1 MSRDPEEVN
10 RLTENTYK
18 VRIFKIEITR
28 KTTKE
33 YKVNVDSVMK
43 CLLCVHIQ
51 GLVLLTINHCGSAKP
66 ETLPETAWAD
76 GEKIHSLCS
85 FQLLQAL
92 ANVMEQFNPGLRNL
106 INLGKNYEKAVN
118 VMVVAGRA
126 YYDSLAK
133 IGDISADSPVSKEL
147 GQVLVEISRT
157 HKKLND
163 SLEESFKKF
172 HKEIIS
178 ELEKKTDLDVKYM
191 TYLETVS
198 SRQSDIQRFIA
209 EGCREALL
217 EEKRRF
223 CFLVDKHCSFTQHMH
238 FYHVQCADF
247 LKSKLPGW
255 EEICSDATKVPE
267 KVRMMID
274 EMRTPGST
282 PVSGTPQPSPMVKR
296 NTLIGNDFYPHQENA
311 SKVPP
316 APTGRAYTSPLV
328 DMFNNPAT
336 APKAPSE
343 KLNHSAENSDDAS
356 LSRSTSVATGLNIIK
371 RQKVKTIFPHTAG
384 SNKTL
389 LSFAQ
394 GDIITLLV
402 AEEKDGWLYGEHD
415 TTRLKGWFP
424 SSYTRPLD
432 ESAEEKAFAPVPS
445 PAPIRSVSSVNLV
458 EKGEVVLPPPDY
470 LGAAQTDR
478 RMEPARGAAVKTP
491 TDRAEQAG
499 PKPDMNGI
507 IKPPFLRFSCSIPW
521 LIRLVVPTSTTINS
535 EFKSCEMPFSYLIS
549 KIVYEHVLAALTL
562 PFKFKAE
569 ESLPESPA

>member
-10 RLTENTYK
+10 KLTENTYK
-18 VRIFKIEITR
+18 
-28 KTTKE
+28 
-33 YKVNVDSVMK
+33 
-43 CLLCVHIQ
+43 
-51 GLVLLTINHCGSAKP
+51 
-66 ETLPETAWAD
+66 
-76 GEKIHSLCS
+76 
-85 FQLLQAL
+85 
-92 ANVMEQFNPGLRNL
+92 NVMEQFNPGLRNL

-147 GQVLVEISRT
+147 GQVLIEISRT

-191 TYLETVS
+191 TATLKRYQTEHRSKLDSLEKSQAELKKIRRKSQGARNVTKYEQKEMEYLETVS

-255 EEICSDATKVPE
+255 EETCSDATKVPE

-274 EMRTPGST
+274 EIRTPGST

-296 NTLIGNDFYPHQENA
+296 NTLIGNDFHPHQENA

-336 APKAPSE
+336 APKAPNE
-343 KLNHSAENSDDAS
+343 TLNHSAENSDYAN
-356 LSRSTSVATGLNIIK
+356 LSRSTSVATGLNAMK

-432 ESAEEKAFAPVPS
+432 ESAEEKAFAPAPS

-478 RMEPARGAAVKTP
+478 RLEPAKGAAVKP
-491 TDRAEQAG
+491 PSDRAEQG

-507 IKPPFLRFSCSIPW
+507 IKPPFLSGENPFATVKLRPTVTNDRSAPI
-521 LIRLVVPTSTTINS
+521 IR
-535 EFKSCEMPFSYLIS
+535 
-549 KIVYEHVLAALTL
+549 
-562 PFKFKAE
+562 
-569 ESLPESPA
+569 

>member
-18 VRIFKIEITR
+18 
-28 KTTKE
+28 
-33 YKVNVDSVMK
+33 
-43 CLLCVHIQ
+43 
-51 GLVLLTINHCGSAKP
+51 
-66 ETLPETAWAD
+66 
-76 GEKIHSLCS
+76 
-85 FQLLQAL
+85 
-92 ANVMEQFNPGLRNL
+92 NVMEQFNPGLRNL

-178 ELEKKTDLDVKYM
+178 ELERKTDLDVKYM
-191 TYLETVS
+191 TATLKRYQTEHRSKLDSLEKSQAELKKIRRKSQGARNVTKYEHKEMEYLETVS

-255 EEICSDATKVPE
+255 EETCSDATKVPE

-274 EMRTPGST
+274 EIRTPAST

-296 NTLIGNDFYPHQENA
+296 NALIGNDFYPQQENV
-311 SKVPP
+311 SRVPP

-328 DMFNNPAT
+328 DMFNNPAANP

-343 KLNHSAENSDDAS
+343 KVNHSAENSDDAS
-356 LSRSTSVATGLNIIK
+356 LSRSTSVATGLNIMK

-445 PAPIRSVSSVNLV
+445 PAPVRSVSSVNLV
-458 EKGEVVLPPPDY
+458 DKGEVVLPPPDY
-470 LGAAQTDR
+470 LGALQTDR
-478 RMEPARGAAVKTP
+478 RTEPAHGAAVQP
-491 TDRAEQAG
+491 AGDRAEQAG

-507 IKPPFLRFSCSIPW
+507 IKPPFLSGENPFATVKLRPTVTNDRSAPI
-521 LIRLVVPTSTTINS
+521 IR
-535 EFKSCEMPFSYLIS
+535 
-549 KIVYEHVLAALTL
+549 
-562 PFKFKAE
+562 
-569 ESLPESPA
+569 

>member
-10 RLTENTYK
+10 KLTESTYK
-18 VRIFKIEITR
+18 
-28 KTTKE
+28 
-33 YKVNVDSVMK
+33 
-43 CLLCVHIQ
+43 
-51 GLVLLTINHCGSAKP
+51 
-66 ETLPETAWAD
+66 
-76 GEKIHSLCS
+76 
-85 FQLLQAL
+85 
-92 ANVMEQFNPGLRNL
+92 NVMEQFNPGLRNL

-118 VMVVAGRA
+118 AMVVAGRA

-147 GQVLVEISRT
+147 GQVLIEISRT

-191 TYLETVS
+191 NATLKRYQTEHRSKLDSLEKSQAELKKIRRKSQGARNVMKYEHKEMEYLETVS

-238 FYHVQCADF
+238 FYHMQCAEF

-255 EEICSDATKVPE
+255 QEICSDATKVPE

-274 EMRTPGST
+274 EIRTPGST
-282 PVSGTPQPSPMVKR
+282 PVSGTPQPSPMIER
-296 NTLIGNDFYPHQENA
+296 NTLIGNDFYHHHESA

-316 APTGRAYTSPLV
+316 APEGRAYTSPLV
-328 DMFNNPAT
+328 DMFNNPT
-336 APKAPSE
+336 TVLKSSSE
-343 KLNHSAENSDDAS
+343 KLNHSADDAS
-356 LSRSTSVATGLNIIK
+356 LLRSTSVATGLNIMK

-415 TTRLKGWFP
+415 STKVKGWFP
-424 SSYTRPLD
+424 SSYTRPL
-432 ESAEEKAFAPVPS
+432 EEPEEKAFAPVPS

-470 LGAAQTDR
+470 LGSLQTDKR
-478 RMEPARGAAVKTP
+478 TESSRDTTVKTP
-491 TDRAEQAG
+491 SDRPDNAG
-499 PKPDMNGI
+499 LKPDMNGV
-507 IKPPFLRFSCSIPW
+507 IKPPFLSGENPFATVKLRPTVTNDRSAPI
-521 LIRLVVPTSTTINS
+521 IR
-535 EFKSCEMPFSYLIS
+535 
-549 KIVYEHVLAALTL
+549 
-562 PFKFKAE
+562 
-569 ESLPESPA
+569 

>member
-10 RLTENTYK
+10 KLTESTYK
-18 VRIFKIEITR
+18 
-28 KTTKE
+28 
-33 YKVNVDSVMK
+33 
-43 CLLCVHIQ
+43 
-51 GLVLLTINHCGSAKP
+51 
-66 ETLPETAWAD
+66 
-76 GEKIHSLCS
+76 
-85 FQLLQAL
+85 
-92 ANVMEQFNPGLRNL
+92 NVMEQFNPGLRNL

-118 VMVVAGRA
+118 AMVVAGRA

-191 TYLETVS
+191 NATLKRYQTEHRSKLDSLEKSQAELKKIRRKSQGARNVMKYEHKEMEYLETVS

-238 FYHVQCADF
+238 FYHIQ
-247 LKSKLPGW
+247 
-255 EEICSDATKVPE
+255 
-267 KVRMMID
+267 
-274 EMRTPGST
+274 
-282 PVSGTPQPSPMVKR
+282 
-296 NTLIGNDFYPHQENA
+296 IGNDFYPHHENA

-336 APKAPSE
+336 VPKTSSE
-343 KLNHSAENSDDAS
+343 KLNNSAENSDDAS
-356 LSRSTSVATGLNIIK
+356 LSRSTSVATGLNIMK

-415 TTRLKGWFP
+415 TNKVKGWFP
-424 SSYTRPLD
+424 SSYTRPL
-432 ESAEEKAFAPVPS
+432 EEPAEEKAFVPVPS
-445 PAPIRSVSSVNLV
+445 PAPIRSISSVNLV
-458 EKGEVVLPPPDY
+458 EKGDVVLPPPDY
-470 LGAAQTDR
+470 LGSLQTDK
-478 RMEPARGAAVKTP
+478 RMESSKGTTVKTP
-491 TDRAEQAG
+491 TDRPENAG
-499 PKPDMNGI
+499 SKPDMNGI
-507 IKPPFLRFSCSIPW
+507 IKPPFLSGENPFATVKLRPTVTNDRSAPI
-521 LIRLVVPTSTTINS
+521 IR
-535 EFKSCEMPFSYLIS
+535 
-549 KIVYEHVLAALTL
+549 
-562 PFKFKAE
+562 
-569 ESLPESPA
+569 

>member
-10 RLTENTYK
+10 KLTENTYK
-18 VRIFKIEITR
+18 
-28 KTTKE
+28 
-33 YKVNVDSVMK
+33 
-43 CLLCVHIQ
+43 
-51 GLVLLTINHCGSAKP
+51 
-66 ETLPETAWAD
+66 
-76 GEKIHSLCS
+76 
-85 FQLLQAL
+85 
-92 ANVMEQFNPGLRNL
+92 NVMEQFNPGLRNL
-106 INLGKNYEKAVN
+106 INLGKNYERAVN

-191 TYLETVS
+191 TATLKRYQTEHRSKLDSLEKSQAELKKIRRKSQGARNVTKYEHKEMEYLETVS

-274 EMRTPGST
+274 EIRTPGST

-296 NTLIGNDFYPHQENA
+296 NTLVGNDFYPHQENA

-316 APTGRAYTSPLV
+316 APTGKAYTSPLV

-336 APKAPSE
+336 APKAPYE
-343 KLNHSAENSDDAS
+343 NLNHSAENSDYS
-356 LSRSTSVATGLNIIK
+356 NLPRSTSVATGLNIMK

-445 PAPIRSVSSVNLV
+445 PAPVRSVSSVNLV

-470 LGAAQTDR
+470 LGAAQPDR

-507 IKPPFLRFSCSIPW
+507 IKPPFLSGENPFATVKLRPTVTNDRSAPI
-521 LIRLVVPTSTTINS
+521 IR
-535 EFKSCEMPFSYLIS
+535 
-549 KIVYEHVLAALTL
+549 
-562 PFKFKAE
+562 
-569 ESLPESPA
+569 

>member
-1 MSRDPEEVN
+1 CTMKLPVTIS
-10 RLTENTYK
+10 
-18 VRIFKIEITR
+18 
-28 KTTKE
+28 TT
-33 YKVNVDSVMK
+33 S
-43 CLLCVHIQ
+43 
-51 GLVLLTINHCGSAKP
+51 S
-66 ETLPETAWAD
+66 
-76 GEKIHSLCS
+76 
-85 FQLLQAL
+85 
-92 ANVMEQFNPGLRNL
+92 NVMEQFNPGLRNL

-118 VMVVAGRA
+118 AMVVAGRA

-191 TYLETVS
+191 NATLKRYQTEHRSKLDSLEKSQAELKKIRRKSQGARNVMKYEHKEMEYLETVS

-238 FYHVQCADF
+238 FYHIQCADF

-255 EEICSDATKVPE
+255 QEICSDATKVPE

-274 EMRTPGST
+274 EIRTPGST
-282 PVSGTPQPSPMVKR
+282 PISGTPQPSPMIER
-296 NTLIGNDFYPHQENA
+296 NTMIGNVYPHHENA

-336 APKAPSE
+336 VPKTFSE
-343 KLNHSAENSDDAS
+343 KLNNSNSDDAS
-356 LSRSTSVATGLNIIK
+356 LSRSTSVATGLNIMK

-415 TTRLKGWFP
+415 STKVKGWFP
-424 SSYTRPLD
+424 SSYTRPL
-432 ESAEEKAFAPVPS
+432 EEPAEEKAFVLTPS
-445 PAPIRSVSSVNLV
+445 SAPIRSISSVNLV
-458 EKGEVVLPPPDY
+458 EKGDVVLPPPDY
-470 LGAAQTDR
+470 LGSLPTDK
-478 RMEPARGAAVKTP
+478 RMEPSKGTTVKTP
-491 TDRAEQAG
+491 TDRPEHAG
-499 PKPDMNGI
+499 LKPDMNGI
-507 IKPPFLRFSCSIPW
+507 IKPPFLSGENPFATVKLRPTVTNDRSAPI
-521 LIRLVVPTSTTINS
+521 IR
-535 EFKSCEMPFSYLIS
+535 
-549 KIVYEHVLAALTL
+549 
-562 PFKFKAE
+562 
-569 ESLPESPA
+569 

>member
-10 RLTENTYK
+10 KLTESTYK
-18 VRIFKIEITR
+18 
-28 KTTKE
+28 
-33 YKVNVDSVMK
+33 
-43 CLLCVHIQ
+43 
-51 GLVLLTINHCGSAKP
+51 
-66 ETLPETAWAD
+66 
-76 GEKIHSLCS
+76 
-85 FQLLQAL
+85 
-92 ANVMEQFNPGLRNL
+92 NVMEQFNPGLRNL

-118 VMVVAGRA
+118 AMVVAGRA

-133 IGDISADSPVSKEL
+133 IGDISAESPVSKEL

-191 TYLETVS
+191 NATLKRYQTEHRSKLDSLEKSQAELKKIRRKSQGARNVMKYEHKEMEYLETVS

-247 LKSKLPGW
+247 LKSKLPVW
-255 EEICSDATKVPE
+255 QEICSDATKVPE

-274 EMRTPGST
+274 EIRTPGST
-282 PVSGTPQPSPMVKR
+282 PVSGTPQPSPMIPR
-296 NTLIGNDFYPHQENA
+296 NTVIGSDFYPHHENA

-316 APTGRAYTSPLV
+316 APAGRAYTSPLV

-336 APKAPSE
+336 VPKTSSE
-343 KLNHSAENSDDAS
+343 KLSHPAENSDDAS
-356 LSRSTSVATGLNIIK
+356 LSRSTSVATGLNIMK

-415 TTRLKGWFP
+415 STKAKGWFP
-424 SSYTRPLD
+424 SSYTRPL
-432 ESAEEKAFAPVPS
+432 EEPAEEKAFAPVPS
-445 PAPIRSVSSVNLV
+445 PAPIRSISSVNLV
-458 EKGEVVLPPPDY
+458 EKGDVVLPPPDY
-470 LGAAQTDR
+470 LGSLQTDK
-478 RMEPARGAAVKTP
+478 RMESPKGTTAKTP
-491 TDRAEQAG
+491 TDRPENAG

-507 IKPPFLRFSCSIPW
+507 IKPPFLSGENPFATVKLKPTVTNDRSAPI
-521 LIRLVVPTSTTINS
+521 IR
-535 EFKSCEMPFSYLIS
+535 
-549 KIVYEHVLAALTL
+549 
-562 PFKFKAE
+562 
-569 ESLPESPA
+569 